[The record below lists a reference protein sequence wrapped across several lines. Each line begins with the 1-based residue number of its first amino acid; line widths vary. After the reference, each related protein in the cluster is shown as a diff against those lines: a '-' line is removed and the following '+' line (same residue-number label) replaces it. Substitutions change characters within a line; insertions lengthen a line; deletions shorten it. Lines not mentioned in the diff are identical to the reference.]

1 MHHSVERLQLR
12 THERREGRNEMPNLL
27 LKVPSLNETSRTPFA
42 WANGGIVVY
51 TMYYAIPCASYGK
64 IYSTTHTRKKRRK
77 NRHREH
83 CLYKRKLVRTLES
96 YVCVQTTLERFVDS
110 GGWGERAAKR
120 LWWSRCGPIERR
132 VLPHT
137 AYMA

>member
-64 IYSTTHTRKKRRK
+64 IYSTMHQCTHGLVSTRASACETHYKTQHKTATNRRT
-77 NRHREH
+77 
-83 CLYKRKLVRTLES
+83 V
-96 YVCVQTTLERFVDS
+96 
-110 GGWGERAAKR
+110 
-120 LWWSRCGPIERR
+120 
-132 VLPHT
+132 
-137 AYMA
+137 